1 MKNEWFASWF
11 DTKYYHTLYQNRDD
25 NEAKA
30 FIKKLV
36 ENLAIPKG
44 ANVLDLA
51 CGKGRHSIT
60 LNELG
65 YTVLGA
71 DLSQNS
77 IDFASKSSKDGLQF
91 LVHDMREIIPNVS
104 FSAIFN
110 LFTSFG
116 YFENESDNLKVL
128 EAVHQMLENDGIL
141 VIDFMNATQVIN
153 SLVLEEIKIIDN
165 ITFNIKKEYDGKHI
179 YKHIKFKDQE
189 ENYHFTERVQALTF
203 DIFENLLSQTGF
215 KILRTFGDFNL
226 NPFDKMN
233 SERLII
239 IAQKN

>member
-11 DTKYYHTLYQNRDD
+11 DTKYYHTLYQDRDD
-25 NEAKA
+25 YEAKT
-30 FIKKLV
+30 FIKKLID
-36 ENLAIPKG
+36 NLELPKG
-44 ANVLDLA
+44 KKVLDLA

-65 YTVLGA
+65 YDVLGA
-71 DLSQNS
+71 DLSSNS
-77 IDFASKSSKDGLQF
+77 IAFASESTKENLKF
-91 LVHDMREIIPNVS
+91 IVHDMRETIPNSS

-116 YFENESDNLKVL
+116 YFDEESDNLKVL
-128 EAVHQMLENDGIL
+128 NSVHEMLESEGLL

-153 SLVLEEIKIIDN
+153 SLVPEAIKDADGIRFN
-165 ITFNIKKEYDGKHI
+165 ITKKYDGKHI
-179 YKHIKFKDQE
+179 YKDIKFEDKGE
-189 ENYHFTERVQALTF
+189 TYHYTERVQALTI
-203 DIFENLLSQTGF
+203 DIFESLLSQTGF

-226 NPFDKMN
+226 NPFDKLN